1 MSVDDAVKEVRRLVW
16 VADLDH
22 RQIVAVE
29 VVCAA
34 TEASG
39 PRLSPERNRTTLSRP
54 SEWCSEWSG
63 ERFSPA

>member
-1 MSVDDAVKEVRRLVW
+1 MRVDDAVREVRRLVW

-34 TEASG
+34 MEAS
-39 PRLSPERNRTTLSRP
+39 RAASV
-54 SEWCSEWSG
+54 SG
-63 ERFSPA
+63 EEPDLALPAEGVVQ

>member
-34 TEASG
+34 IEAS
-39 PRLSPERNRTTLSRP
+39 RAASV
-54 SEWCSEWSG
+54 SG
-63 ERFSPA
+63 EEPDHALPAE